1 MITWVNRILAGSCI
15 MIMSFLVIC
24 VLWQVVARWSGI
36 SSTFTDELARFLFM
50 WTGLMG
56 AAYTLGK
63 KRHLAL
69 DLMLQK
75 ARGKSKKRL
84 QLVILSLSLTFLL
97 IVMINGGATLVLDT
111 LASKQI
117 SPVLGI
123 PMGYVYL
130 SIPVSGSFMVFYIIC
145 QFIEVIKGEEQNG
158 MD

>member
-1 MITWVNRILAGSCI
+1 MVTWINRILASSCV

-24 VLWQVVARWSGI
+24 VLWQVLARWSGI

-75 ARGKSKKRL
+75 ATGKFKIYLKFI
-84 QLVILSLSLTFLL
+84 ILSLTLTFLL
-97 IVMINGGATLVLDT
+97 LVMIKGGVTLVSDT

-130 SIPVSGSFMVFYIIC
+130 SIPVSGAFMVFYTIC
-145 QFIEVIKGEEQNG
+145 QFIEVIKGEA
-158 MD
+158 